1 MMETMPFR
9 CPIEVRFKDLD
20 AMGHVNNAVLVTY
33 LELARVRIWERYLG
47 HPAAL
52 SEIPFIV
59 ARVAIDYRSPV
70 VLGENVEVGIGV
82 SAIGRT
88 SYTFAYRVEAAGR
101 LAAEAET
108 VQVLFDYAARTPV
121 PIDERLRAWL
131 ESVAIPGSWIAGR

>member
-1 MMETMPFR
+1 MMEMMPFR
-9 CPIEVRFKDLD
+9 CPVEVRFQDLD
-20 AMGHVNNAVLVTY
+20 AMGHVNNAVFVTY
-33 LELARVRIWERYLG
+33 LEQARVRLWERYLG
-47 HPAAL
+47 HPAGL

-59 ARVAIDYRSPV
+59 ARVVIDYRSPV
-70 VLGENVEVGIGV
+70 VLGETVDIGVGV

-108 VQVLFDYAARTPV
+108 VQVLFDYAAQRPV

-131 ESVAIPGSWIAGR
+131 ESVALSRSGENR